1 MALTQLAPPYP
12 IFTDKSG
19 SPLDAGY
26 LYFGEVNK
34 NPETN
39 PITVYY
45 DRGFTQPVA
54 QPVRTSNGYIM
65 RNGSPALIYADS
77 QFSVTVRNKQNELVI
92 YSPVGFGV
100 MPGVPFA
107 VFENAARD
115 VAALLADTQ
124 FTYAA
129 GVPNTVQVAAGDI
142 LRTLTEGF
150 AYEVAASGAADE
162 DVTTAGGVKLYI
174 VPSAAGCD
182 VKAAGAVGDGVT
194 DDTAAFNIAK
204 SVTGVIVI
212 PPGTYRTSISVRTP
226 YSGSGTVQ
234 TLAGAVNTAFVRVGE
249 GDTDKRLRPLGG
261 VIRNE
266 WDGPAKTVTGATQA
280 NPVVITCV
288 AHGFTNGRIVQ
299 LLSLGGMV
307 EVNNNFYTVA
317 NATTD
322 TFELLDENGANV
334 DGTGFSAY
342 TSGGTARQTT
352 GWFFLDD
359 VGHEPNGFSDIVTL
373 GFGSGPK
380 RTIRMNYNF
389 TATKVGTFSVT
400 NDETLAQDKIS
411 AGCSVNADHALMNI
425 YQDLL
430 GTVNHATLQVSA
442 PEFYG
447 NRPTAV
453 NNGDGTIT
461 VTHNSTGKLEP
472 PVVYL
477 GTPTGAAPRYEYF
490 PKLYSF
496 DTSSFTYGVYGPLYG
511 SVTYDGSAW
520 VVTCNSYVKPVVT
533 AFSGYVELNF
543 GSSITLA
550 NTQLTGVT
558 PSGTVP
564 YLYHLFSPLPNRLR
578 VTVSD
583 FSGAVQNASPTTSM
597 TFQFQSDVMVLLDV
611 TNIGATSFFRPAA
624 IINPEHM
631 VSTGGNFWISGEML
645 VG

>member
-1 MALTQLAPPYP
+1 MALTKAHNRM
-12 IFTDKSG
+12 I
-19 SPLDAGY
+19 
-26 LYFGEVNK
+26 E
-34 NPETN
+34 
-39 PITVYY
+39 
-45 DRGFTQPVA
+45 
-54 QPVRTSNGYIM
+54 
-65 RNGSPALIYADS
+65 
-77 QFSVTVRNKQNELVI
+77 
-92 YSPVGFGV
+92 
-100 MPGVPFA
+100 
-107 VFENAARD
+107 
-115 VAALLADTQ
+115 
-124 FTYAA
+124 
-129 GVPNTVQVAAGDI
+129 
-142 LRTLTEGF
+142 
-150 AYEVAASGAADE
+150 GAA
-162 DVTTAGGVKLYI
+162 VNVK
-174 VPSAAGCD
+174 D
-182 VKAAGAVGDGVT
+182 FGAVGDGVA
-194 DDTAAFNIAK
+194 DDTVAFNLAK
-204 SVTGVIVI
+204 SATGVIVI
-212 PPGTYRTSISVRTP
+212 PQGTYRTSISDLTP

-234 TLAGAVNTAFVRVGE
+234 DLSGAVNTAFVRVGE

-266 WDGPAKTVTGATQA
+266 WDGPEKTVTGATQA

-288 AHGFTNGRIVQ
+288 GHGFTNGRTVQ

-317 NATTD
+317 NATTN
-322 TFELLDENGANV
+322 TFELLDENGTNV

-342 TSGGTARQTT
+342 TSGGTAHQTT

-373 GFGSGPK
+373 GSGSGPK

-411 AGCSVNADHALMNI
+411 AGCSVNADHASMNI
-425 YQDLL
+425 YQDLF
-430 GTVNHATLQVSA
+430 GTVNHTTLQVSS

-461 VTHNSTGKLEP
+461 VTHNSTGKFEP
-472 PVVYL
+472 PIVSL
-477 GTPTGAAPRYEYF
+477 GSLGGAAPRYEYF

-496 DTSSFTYGVYGPLYG
+496 DTSSFTYGVYGPLSG
-511 SVTYDGSAW
+511 SVTYNGSAW
-520 VVTCNSYVKPVVT
+520 VVTCNSHIKPTVV
-533 AFSGYVELNF
+533 AFSGYLELNF
-543 GSSITLA
+543 GSTITLA

-564 YLYHLFSPLPNRLR
+564 YLYHQYSPAANRLR

-583 FSGAVQNASPTTSM
+583 FSGAVQNTSPTTGM
-597 TFQFQSDVMVLLDV
+597 TFQFQSDVMALLEV
-611 TNIGATSFFRPAA
+611 TNIGVTSFFRPAV

-631 VSTGGNFWISGEML
+631 VSEGGNLWISGEML